1 MTAERPGE
9 PPALRG
15 IILWLLVASAAGGL
29 LVAIALAV
37 AGVGAA
43 GGGADLFGE
52 LVPAIVFIGLGMAG
66 PPFIGGL
73 LGIVAVGRP
82 PRTSRKEQW
91 AAAIGGGVGAFVSP
105 IAFYS
110 GFPALGLIVA
120 LIVLLLAGV
129 GYPLLLRLLWKRSA
143 ASA

>member
-1 MTAERPGE
+1 V
-9 PPALRG
+9 RG
-15 IILWLLVASAAGGL
+15 IVLWMLLASAGGGL
-29 LVAIALAV
+29 LVAIGLAV

-43 GGGADLFGE
+43 GANAGLFGE
-52 LVPAIVFIGLGMAG
+52 LVPAIIFIGLGMAA
-66 PPFIGGL
+66 PPYIGGI

-82 PRTSRKEQW
+82 PRALRKEQW

-105 IAFYS
+105 IAFYA
-110 GFPALGLIVA
+110 GFPALGLVVA
-120 LIVLLLAGV
+120 LIVLLLVGA